1 MEERIK
7 ELERTVELMSK
18 NIEQMVKIQGNL
30 IKTVGQQAKLIEEIS
45 KNDYMQSLAIEKI
58 VASLDV

>member
-30 IKTVGQQAKLIEEIS
+30 IKTIGRQAKLIEAIS
-45 KNDYMQSLAIEKI
+45 ENDYMQSLAIEKI

>member
-30 IKTVGQQAKLIEEIS
+30 IKTVGQQAKLIEAIS
-45 KNDYMQSLAIEKI
+45 ENDYMQSLAIEKI

>member
-30 IKTVGQQAKLIEEIS
+30 IKTVGRQAKLIEDIS

-58 VASLDV
+58 VESLDV

>member
-1 MEERIK
+1 MEERVK

-30 IKTVGQQAKLIEEIS
+30 IKTVNRQTEI
-45 KNDYMQSLAIEKI
+45 IEKI
-58 VASLDV
+58 LKINDSQPLAINNW

>member
-1 MEERIK
+1 MEEKIK

-30 IKTVGQQAKLIEEIS
+30 IKTVGRQAKLIEEIS
-45 KNDYMQSLAIEKI
+45 KNDYTQSLAIAKI
-58 VASLDV
+58 VESLDV